1 MSLKCSSST
10 RVVSALWPPFSHHSF
25 LFLPAGLYSAWCITK
40 EASTFLLHVGRFFSS
55 LRSCWWCLC
64 QQVLIWADFP
74 LFSSR
79 ITLKGRGSHQLRIY
93 LWNSGGWGLD
103 TRSSI
108 CIEHL
113 NSLVE
118 KVRKQA
124 WPDKS
129 LGKERLSLP
138 NQGVFPRLAQSRE
151 SVPAPWGQRT
161 DSEVGGSSKIWLLFR
176 KTSFW
181 MAQENIP
188 KFNIGCRHSNHLWRS
203 PRIMLPSTWDWDEC
217 GQKCLLY
224 SHCPENP
231 QGRERAI
238 SSVWTWSRRPQA
250 HKGISVEQREVLYKW
265 KHRYL
270 TLRKPGISS
279 WTAHVRDVHLN
290 IFTLCVSKKHKHGNG
305 LRPSEPPKGAPYI
318 NRFWKLVGRRIENA
332 GEYWGYILNLVHRDI
347 WPLAGCITSTSL
359 SFLICEYGTKVLWDC
374 CKDKGRLTN
383 GSYYREESSIQ
394 LGKRCW
400 G

>member
-1 MSLKCSSST
+1 MLQLNQGGLRTVAPFLPSLILIST
-10 RVVSALWPPFSHHSF
+10 CRSLLCLMHYKGSFHFPPPCRKIFFFSEVLLVVP
-25 LFLPAGLYSAWCITK
+25 LPAGA
-40 EASTFLLHVGRFFSS
+40 
-55 LRSCWWCLC
+55 
-64 QQVLIWADFP
+64 IWADFP

-188 KFNIGCRHSNHLWRS
+188 KFNIGCRHSNHLWQS

-250 HKGISVEQREVLYKW
+250 HKGISVEHE
-265 KHRYL
+265 
-270 TLRKPGISS
+270 G
-279 WTAHVRDVHLN
+279 
-290 IFTLCVSKKHKHGNG
+290 
-305 LRPSEPPKGAPYI
+305 
-318 NRFWKLVGRRIENA
+318 
-332 GEYWGYILNLVHRDI
+332 
-347 WPLAGCITSTSL
+347 
-359 SFLICEYGTKVLWDC
+359 SF
-374 CKDKGRLTN
+374 
-383 GSYYREESSIQ
+383 IQ
-394 LGKRCW
+394 MET
-400 G
+400 

>member
-1 MSLKCSSST
+1 MSLKCSSSI
-10 RVVSALWPPFSHHSF
+10 RVVSSLWPPFSYHSF
-25 LFLPAGLYSAWCITK
+25 LFLPAGLYSCLMHYKGSFHFPPPCRKI
-40 EASTFLLHVGRFFSS
+40 FSS

-64 QQVLIWADFP
+64 QQVLIWADFS
-74 LFSSR
+74 LFSSH
-79 ITLKGRGSHQLRIY
+79 ITLKGRGSHHPRIY
-93 LWNSGGWGLD
+93 LWNSGVWGLD

-118 KVRKQA
+118 KVRKQTWA
-124 WPDKS
+124 DRP

-151 SVPAPWGQRT
+151 RVPAPWGQRT
-161 DSEVGGSSKIWLLFR
+161 DSEVGGSSKIWVLFR
-176 KTSFW
+176 KMSFW

-188 KFNIGCRHSNHLWRS
+188 KFNIVCHHSNHLWQS
-203 PRIMLPSTWDWDEC
+203 PRIMLPDTWGWDEC
-217 GQKCLLY
+217 GQKRLLY

-250 HKGISVEQREVLYKW
+250 HKSISVEHQGKFYTNGNIGTSPWENLV
-265 KHRYL
+265 
-270 TLRKPGISS
+270 IFS
-279 WTAHVRDVHLN
+279 WTAHVWEVHLN
-290 IFTLCVSKKHKHGNG
+290 IFTLRVSKKHKHGNG
-305 LRPSEPPKGAPYI
+305 LRPSEPPKEAPYI
-318 NRFWKLVGRRIENA
+318 NRFWKLVRRKIENS

-347 WPLAGCITSTSL
+347 WPLAGCITSKSL

-374 CKDKGRLTN
+374 CKN
-383 GSYYREESSIQ
+383 
-394 LGKRCW
+394 
-400 G
+400 